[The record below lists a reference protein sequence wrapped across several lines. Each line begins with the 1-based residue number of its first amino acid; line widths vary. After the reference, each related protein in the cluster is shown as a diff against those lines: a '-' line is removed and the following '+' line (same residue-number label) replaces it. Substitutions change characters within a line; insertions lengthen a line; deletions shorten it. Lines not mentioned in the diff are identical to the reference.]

1 MIGKVWSRLFTA
13 ARGAVNETAEAVAD
27 SQAFRILDQEIREA
41 EQGIVIARQSVAE
54 MMGKRR
60 VSEGKVASLRDK
72 IAKDI
77 ESGRAAI
84 EKGRHDLAGELAQR
98 ALGVKAELDAEE
110 KALAEYHAAE
120 QKLHQVVRDTDARIR
135 ALKQQVETVKVTESV
150 QRAQA
155 SLATRSSGIDSR
167 VGSAL
172 DSLERIRTRQETRSA
187 QLEAA
192 SELDAITDG
201 TDLDRR
207 LRESGVTGV
216 GGATVDDMIA
226 LMQSPQPALP
236 AGEKSLLLED
246 K

>member
-13 ARGAVNETAEAVAD
+13 ARGAVNETAEAVVD

-41 EQGIVIARQSVAE
+41 EQSLVIARQSVAE

-60 VSEGKVASLRDK
+60 LSESKVAALRDK
-72 IAKDI
+72 IGKDI

-84 EKGRHDLAGELAQR
+84 AKGREDLANELAQR
-98 ALGVKAELDAEE
+98 ALGIKSELDAEE
-110 KALAEYHAAE
+110 RALAEYRGAE
-120 QKLHQVVRDTDARIR
+120 EKLHKAVRDTDARIR
-135 ALKQQVETVKVTESV
+135 AMKQQVETVKVTESV

-155 SLATRSSGIDSR
+155 ALATRSSGIDSK

-172 DSLERIRTRQETRSA
+172 DSLDRIRARQETRTA
-187 QLEAA
+187 QIEAA
-192 SELDAITDG
+192 SELDAIADG

-207 LRESGVTGV
+207 LLESGVTGA
-216 GGATVDDMIA
+216 GGSTVDDILA
-226 LMQSPQPALP
+226 LMKPSDPALP
-236 AGEKSLLLED
+236 AGDKPLLLED

>member
-84 EKGRHDLAGELAQR
+84 EKGRQDLAGELAQR

-236 AGEKSLLLED
+236 AGEKPLLLED